1 MTSGNIKVNPDTP
14 DEYSVELNDGEVL
27 HIGRRPAP
35 GGVKKLILPYPEV
48 SGQHAEIRCATEGW
62 TVMDRNSTNGT
73 TINGKVCNSGEEYP
87 LKHGD
92 QVRIAQ
98 YELRVFPPLSHNIEM
113 DAEDGEEDS
122 QDRTQYSIKFMN
134 ATILVGDIKKFTTLM
149 ESYATSPEVVMGA
162 AQRVFETLS
171 DEINNNF
178 GQLEKIAG
186 DAIMAYWAGDS
197 STEGAR
203 LPAYQACQ
211 TALKLREVIKRIGND
226 SKIWPFTDYP
236 LNLDIALA
244 TGPVAA
250 GSLGHSAGNPAVLG
264 DTANLVFRLEK
275 LIGDDRPGDII
286 VDGNT
291 FTLSNDRCNFEYMGS
306 YNIKGK
312 TKAVE
317 VYRLLST
324 RN

>member
-1 MTSGNIKVNPDTP
+1 MSSGNIKVNPDTP

-48 SGQHAEIRCATEGW
+48 SGQHAEIRCAAEGW
-62 TVMDRNSTNGT
+62 TIMDRNSTNGT
-73 TINGKVCNSGEEYP
+73 SINGRSCNSGEEYP
-87 LKHGD
+87 LKAGD
-92 QVRIAQ
+92 EVRIAQ
-98 YELRVFPPLSHNIEM
+98 YQLRVFPPQSNNIEL
-113 DAEDGEEDS
+113 DTEDGEEDS

-149 ESYATSPEVVMGA
+149 ERYATSPEVVMGA
-162 AQRVFETLS
+162 AQRVFESLN
-171 DEINNNF
+171 DEINKNF

-197 STEGAR
+197 SSEGAR

-211 TALKLREVIKRIGND
+211 TALKLREVIARISKD
-226 SKIWPFTDYP
+226 SRIWPFDDYP
-236 LNLDIALA
+236 LALDIALA

>member
-1 MTSGNIKVNPDTP
+1 MSSGNIKVNPDTP
-14 DEYSVELNDGEVL
+14 DEYSVELSEGEVL

-48 SGQHAEIRCATEGW
+48 SGQHAEIRCSADGW
-62 TVMDRNSTNGT
+62 TIMDRNSTNGT
-73 TINGKVCNSGEEYP
+73 SVNGKGCKSGEEYP
-87 LKHGD
+87 LRHGD
-92 QVRIAQ
+92 QVQIAQ
-98 YELRVFPPLSHNIEM
+98 YKLQIFPPQTDFDLDDLE
-113 DAEDGEEDS
+113 EEDS

-134 ATILVGDIKKFTTLM
+134 ATILVGDIKKFTGLM
-149 ESYATSPEVVMGA
+149 EKYASSPEVVMGA
-162 AQRVFETLS
+162 AQRIFDSLN
-171 DEINNNF
+171 DEINKNF

-197 STEGAR
+197 SSEGAR
-203 LPAYQACQ
+203 LPAFQACH
-211 TALKLREVIKRIGND
+211 TALRLREVTTRLAQD
-226 SKIWPFTDYP
+226 RRFWPFEDYP

-244 TGPVAA
+244 TGPVAS
-250 GSLGHSAGNPAVLG
+250 GSLGHSSGNPSVLG

-291 FTLSNDRCNFEYMGS
+291 FSLSNDRCNFEYMGS
-306 YNIKGK
+306 YSIKGK
-312 TKAVE
+312 SKAVE

>member
-1 MTSGNIKVNPDTP
+1 MSSGNIKVNPDTP

-48 SGQHAEIRCATEGW
+48 SGQHAEIRCSVDGW

-73 TINGKVCNSGEEYP
+73 TVNGKVCNSGEEYP

-92 QVRIAQ
+92 EVRIAQ
-98 YELRVFPPLSHNIEM
+98 YQLRVFPPQTHSIDMEV
-113 DAEDGEEDS
+113 EDDEDS

-197 STEGAR
+197 SNEGAR

-211 TALKLREVIKRIGND
+211 TALKLREVINKIGKD
-226 SKIWPFTDYP
+226 SRIWPFSDYP
-236 LNLDIALA
+236 LALDIALA

>member
-1 MTSGNIKVNPDTP
+1 MSSGNIKVNPDTP

-48 SGQHAEIRCATEGW
+48 SGQHAEIRCAAEGW

-73 TINGKVCNSGEEYP
+73 TVNGKVCNSGEEYP

-92 QVRIAQ
+92 EVRIAQ
-98 YELRVFPPLSHNIEM
+98 YQLRVFPPQTHSLDIEVEEG
-113 DAEDGEEDS
+113 DEDS

-197 STEGAR
+197 SNEGAR

-211 TALKLREVIKRIGND
+211 TALKLREVIARIGKD
-226 SKIWPFTDYP
+226 SRIWPFSDYP
-236 LNLDIALA
+236 LALDIALA

>member
-1 MTSGNIKVNPDTP
+1 MSSGNIKVNPDTP
-14 DEYSVELNDGEVL
+14 DEYSVELTDGEVL

-48 SGQHAEIRCATEGW
+48 SGQHAEIRCGADGW
-62 TVMDRNSTNGT
+62 TIMDRNSTNGT
-73 TINGKVCNSGEEYP
+73 TVNGKVCVSGEEYQ
-87 LKHGD
+87 LRHGD
-92 QVRIAQ
+92 EVKIAQ
-98 YELRVFPPLSHNIEM
+98 YQLRIFPPQTEFDL
-113 DAEDGEEDS
+113 DTDDGEEDS

-149 ESYATSPEVVMGA
+149 ERYAANPEIVMGA
-162 AQRVFETLS
+162 AQRIFESLN
-171 DEINNNF
+171 DEINKNY

-186 DAIMAYWAGDS
+186 DAIMAYWAGDNS
-197 STEGAR
+197 SEGAR
-203 LPAYQACQ
+203 IPAYQACH
-211 TALKLREVIKRIGND
+211 TALKLRELIGKLGKD
-226 SKIWPFTDYP
+226 TRMWPFEDYP

-250 GSLGHSAGNPAVLG
+250 GALGHSSGNPAVLG